1 MFLDP
6 TRIEDLGYAA
16 IALGLFL
23 DGATI
28 PFTPVELFLVLAG
41 YVSAT
46 GNLNFYVAFAVTVL
60 SSMTGHLLSY
70 TLGYKLGNP
79 FFKKYGKYL
88 FIQESFLL
96 SAEKRVKAFGPV
108 AAIVF
113 RFIPGFR
120 SILSILL
127 GIVKVPIIPFTLLSL
142 AGVLIWNLTLML
154 LGYYFGIA
162 FAEYASLVIPFI
174 LGICVAGLGVFAFL
188 SMMQMKRKRKSIL

>member
-6 TRIEDLGYAA
+6 TRIEDLSYAA

-46 GNLNFYVAFAVTVL
+46 GSLNFYVAFAVTVV
-60 SSMTGHLLSY
+60 SSMAGHLLSY
-70 TLGYKLGNP
+70 SLGYKLGNP

-88 FIQESFLL
+88 FIQEQHLL
-96 SAEKRVKAFGPV
+96 SAEKRVKTFGPV

-142 AGVLIWNLTLML
+142 AGVLIWNLALML
-154 LGYYFGIA
+154 VGFYFGIA
-162 FAEYASLVIPFI
+162 FAEYASLVVPFI
-174 LGICVAGLGVFAFL
+174 LGICVAGLGIFAFL
-188 SMMQMKRKRKSIL
+188 SSMQMKKKRKSLL